1 MQQATNSTFDKKL
14 ITYKQVVSHYL
25 ESLISQEQPASLYE
39 PIKYALNGNGK
50 RLRPIL
56 LLLATEAFGGDI
68 EKAVPAAGAIEIL
81 HNFTLVH
88 DDIMDDDETRRGR
101 PTVHN
106 KWDADIALLAGD
118 GLVALA
124 YKSLLRTP
132 TERFFEIHRLFT
144 ECILELCEGQ
154 ALDKEFESRENVSMT
169 EYIEMISKKTGCLI
183 GMCARMGGV
192 LAGANQEEI
201 SALKV
206 YGESLG
212 IAFQIQDDLLDITS
226 SEKILGKDFGSDI
239 KRKKKTFLL
248 IHALE
253 HANANQRNAIGDHL
267 QHNNITKNDIYNI
280 RQLFE
285 EIGSIKCAYKTA
297 EHYINKAKQ
306 NLTLLSSHTKI
317 EDLAQFLSI
326 ILKRKF

>member
-1 MQQATNSTFDKKL
+1 MQADNTTFKNKL
-14 ITYKQVVSHYL
+14 ITYKQIVSHYL
-25 ESLISQEQPASLYE
+25 DSLISQEKPASLYE

-56 LLLATEAFGGDI
+56 LLLTTEVFGGDV
-68 EKAVPAAGAIEIL
+68 EKAIPAAGAIEIL

-88 DDIMDDDETRRGR
+88 DDIMDNDETRRGM

-106 KWDADIALLAGD
+106 KWDTDVALLAGD
-118 GLVALA
+118 GMVALA
-124 YKSLLRTP
+124 YQSLLRTS
-132 TERFFEIHRLFT
+132 TERFAEIHKLFT

-154 ALDKEFESRENVSMT
+154 ALDKEFEGRENVSMA
-169 EYIEMISKKTGCLI
+169 EYIEMISKKTGCLL
-183 GMCARMGGV
+183 GMCARMGAV
-192 LAGANQEEI
+192 LAGENQEDI
-201 SALKV
+201 SALRV

-226 SEKILGKDFGSDI
+226 SEKVLGKDFGSDI
-239 KRKKKTFLL
+239 KSKKKTFLL

-253 HANANQRNAIGDHL
+253 HANASQRNAIWGHL
-267 QHNNITKNDIYNI
+267 QQNNITKNEIYHI

-285 EIGSIKCAYKTA
+285 EIGSIKCAYKTV

-306 NLTLLSSHTKI
+306 NLSLLSSQTKI